1 MLINPLL
8 RKGRLVLSASVS
20 YRVITENLDR
30 SLKNTA
36 EKPQV
41 ARDTKYYL
49 DNIGK
54 VKSLDDFLADD
65 RLYNYAMKAGGLSD
79 MAYAKAFMRKVLT
92 EGVDEPKS
100 FANSL
105 ADKRYQKFA
114 ETFNFAR
121 YGSATTAFERTQQGT
136 VDNYVRQTLEEN
148 AGAENEGTRLA
159 LYFQRMAPTV
169 ESTMGLLADK
179 AMLQV
184 VHTAFQIPELTA
196 LMDLDK
202 QVEMIEK
209 RLDIADLKDPDK
221 LKSLLQ
227 RFTSLWELKNSGG
240 ASGVGVP
247 NAAVILGQANVGISG
262 DILSA
267 IQNLK
272 LGGG

>member
-1 MLINPLL
+1 MLMNPLL
-8 RKGRLVLSASVS
+8 RKGRVVLSASVS

-41 ARDTKYYL
+41 ARETKYYME
-49 DNIGK
+49 NIGQ
-54 VKSLDDFLADD
+54 VKSLDDFLGDD
-65 RLYNYAMKAGGLSD
+65 RIYNYAMKAAGLSD

-92 EGVDEPKS
+92 EGIDNPKS

-105 ADKRYQKFA
+105 ADKRYKQFA

-121 YGSATTAFERTQQGT
+121 YNTATTSFERTQQGT
-136 VDNYVRQTLEEN
+136 VDNYVRQTLEED
-148 AGAENEGTRLA
+148 AGAQNEGTRLA
-159 LYFQRMAPTV
+159 LYFERMAPNID
-169 ESTMGLLADK
+169 STMGLLADK

-184 VHTAFQIPELTA
+184 IHTAFQIPELTA
-196 LMDLDK
+196 LMDIDK

-209 RLDIADLKDPDK
+209 RFDIEDLKDPEK

-227 RFTSLWELKNSGG
+227 RFTSLWELQNSSG
-240 ASGVGVP
+240 AGAPAS
-247 NAAVILGQANVGISG
+247 AASVMLGQANIGISG

-272 LGGG
+272 IGGR